1 MATVSFATMEALL
14 GAISVAHSVSLS
26 SYILHPGRLLRALEE
41 AGDRGAS
48 VRVRLE
54 AHPLGERGGLEQR
67 NRALAAELRRHHVT
81 VESTEQP
88 SHIKAAVVDRW
99 AFLDDR
105 NWPDRD
111 EHNLLVVDGA
121 PQDVAVTRLA
131 IDGRVASDEH
141 LWTRKLDA
149 LNGEAALLH
158 EAGHRAVEVE
168 TESVGP
174 GAVARELEAHARAG
188 DEVRLLVCADEARE
202 PREAALLR
210 ELAAAGV
217 AVRTVPYGEKLA
229 VAGARG
235 WVGSANAGTYPSDL
249 IDWGMRVSDRSLVAA
264 LRERFA
270 RNWSESEPLS
280 RGEAARSRSEHREE
294 RACVGVGPRDD
305 LVERGFE
312 ESRELGCRCGD
323 VGRLVAL
330 PAMRNRC
337 EIRTIGLQDDMR
349 ESHGSDGI
357 SKRLRRLERE
367 DPADPQAQAELARQ
381 PLRLLG
387 STGEAMDDARD
398 LACPAAPQRRDEIV
412 ERFPLMIDDRKSQGT
427 GVGELLVEHSQL
439 IRGRAIHVM
448 VVEPGLADRDR
459 SLTLL

>member
-1 MATVSFATMEALL
+1 MEALL

-99 AFLDDR
+99 AFLD
-105 NWPDRD
+105 
-111 EHNLLVVDGA
+111 GA

-158 EAGHRAVEVE
+158 EAGRRAIEVE

-229 VAGARG
+229 VAGRG
-235 WVGSANAGTYPSDL
+235 D
-249 IDWGMRVSDRSLVAA
+249 
-264 LRERFA
+264 
-270 RNWSESEPLS
+270 
-280 RGEAARSRSEHREE
+280 
-294 RACVGVGPRDD
+294 
-305 LVERGFE
+305 
-312 ESRELGCRCGD
+312 
-323 VGRLVAL
+323 
-330 PAMRNRC
+330 
-337 EIRTIGLQDDMR
+337 
-349 ESHGSDGI
+349 
-357 SKRLRRLERE
+357 
-367 DPADPQAQAELARQ
+367 
-381 PLRLLG
+381 
-387 STGEAMDDARD
+387 
-398 LACPAAPQRRDEIV
+398 
-412 ERFPLMIDDRKSQGT
+412 
-427 GVGELLVEHSQL
+427 
-439 IRGRAIHVM
+439 
-448 VVEPGLADRDR
+448 
-459 SLTLL
+459 